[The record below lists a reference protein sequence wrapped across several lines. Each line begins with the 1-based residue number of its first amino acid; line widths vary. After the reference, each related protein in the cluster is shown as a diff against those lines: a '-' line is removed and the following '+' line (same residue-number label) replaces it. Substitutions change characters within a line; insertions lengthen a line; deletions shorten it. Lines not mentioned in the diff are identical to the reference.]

1 MNRLASK
8 IDRHTVKYQNCL
20 HNKYITNIRN
30 NEACPTFGVQ

>member
-8 IDRHTVKYQNCL
+8 IDRHTVEYQNCL
-20 HNKYITNIRN
+20 HRN

>member
-20 HNKYITNIRN
+20 PRN
-30 NEACPTFGVQ
+30 NEARPTFGVQ